1 MVTTTY
7 AQHKT
12 TTQHTLYVVLWSCVA
27 ILVGHIPPS
36 KRVCC
41 YTCCGLVLIIYRYWF
56 CEGMIIVI
64 LPIGLMIRGC
74 IECIKCCKRKKQE
87 RDERAN
93 AEKETVADYTPPPNY
108 YGST

>member
-1 MVTTTY
+1 
-7 AQHKT
+7 
-12 TTQHTLYVVLWSCVA
+12 
-27 ILVGHIPPS
+27 
-36 KRVCC
+36 
-41 YTCCGLVLIIYRYWF
+41 
-56 CEGMIIVI
+56 MIIVF

-74 IECIKCCKRKKQE
+74 IECIKCCKKKKQE